1 MSKNVESTKSWLYYD
16 YKYIGEKIDDKIF
29 QVGSILVFKKM
40 VCSHNCIFI

>member
-29 QVGSILVFKKM
+29 QVCSILVFEK
-40 VCSHNCIFI
+40 NGLFT